1 MDIHGSEKL
10 RKRSETR
17 PSSKGEEEDP
27 TAVSVGRE
35 KDRQVGL

>member
-17 PSSKGEEEDP
+17 PSSKGVEEDP

>member
-17 PSSKGEEEDP
+17 QSSKGEEEDP
-27 TAVSVGRE
+27 TAVRVGRE
-35 KDRQVGL
+35 KDRQVGI